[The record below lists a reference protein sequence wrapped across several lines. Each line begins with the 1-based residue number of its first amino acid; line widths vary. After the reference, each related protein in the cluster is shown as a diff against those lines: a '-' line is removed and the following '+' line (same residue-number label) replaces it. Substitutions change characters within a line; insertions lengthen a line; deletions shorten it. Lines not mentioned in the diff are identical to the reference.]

1 MWKIVGNFSNVMERE
16 RERERER
23 ESTEKV
29 KHNPILALL

>member
-1 MWKIVGNFSNVMERE
+1 MLKIVGNFSNVMERE